1 MTADTTPPTS
11 NRQIIAR
18 LVGAAA
24 VLWIGSYLMHP
35 PGEGESIA
43 RTMQVVADHT
53 AAWRYSHLGIAAGY
67 LAAGL
72 AAVLRLRTAPASS
85 GPARMAWI
93 AMAAAAVPLVS
104 YLVIE
109 STVAVQAALANDLDG
124 FQLWYGTVATWLWRV
139 SWPAFF
145 AGLATLATQARS
157 NGTRPRFSTLAALG
171 AGWAVLAP
179 ILTVTGPATLSLSA
193 FITPIIPLVWLA
205 VVTAGRAR
213 TTTTA
218 PADAAASRR
227 LASVI

>member
-1 MTADTTPPTS
+1 MTAASPQTR
-11 NRQIIAR
+11 NRQITVWFA
-18 LVGAAA
+18 GAAA

-43 RTMQVVADHT
+43 RTMQVVTDHT

-67 LAAGL
+67 LSAGL
-72 AAVLRLRTAPASS
+72 AAVVRLRTAPAPT
-85 GPARMAWI
+85 GPARVAWT
-93 AMAAAAVPLVS
+93 AMAVAAVPLVG

-109 STVAVQAALANDLDG
+109 SSVAVQAALAGDLDG
-124 FQLWYGTVATWLWRV
+124 FQLWYGSVATWLWRI
-139 SWPAFF
+139 SWPVFF

-157 NGTRPRFSTLAALG
+157 NGTLPRFSTLAALG

-205 VVTAGRAR
+205 VVAAGARA
-213 TTTTA
+213 TSTA